1 MNMNVCLFCGSST
14 RVQQQ
19 YLDLAADFGRLV
31 ARRGD
36 KLLYGAGN
44 VGLMLYAAEACMNE
58 GGYVMGVIP
67 QFMIDRNWHLEGLS
81 EFVVTPDMQ
90 ERKRYLIDHSDL
102 IVVLPGGT
110 GTLDEFFEAVV
121 LRQLG
126 LLDAEIVL
134 VNPFGYYDRLLDMM
148 QNMSDEQFLQP
159 SDRVL
164 YHVVENVNDVFTD
177 RYK

>member
-1 MNMNVCLFCGSST
+1 MNICLFCGSGT
-14 RVQQQ
+14 RVPQQ

-44 VGLMLYAAEACMNE
+44 MGLMLYAAEACMKE
-58 GGYVMGVIP
+58 GGYVLGVIP
-67 QFMIDRNWHLEGLS
+67 QFMIERNWHLEGLS
-81 EFVVTPDMQ
+81 ELKITPDMQ
-90 ERKRYLIDHSDL
+90 ERKRYLMDNSDL
-102 IVVLPGGT
+102 IVVLPGGP
-110 GTLDEFFEAVV
+110 GTMDEFFEAVV

-134 VNPFGYYDRLLDMM
+134 VNSFGYYDSMLQMM
-148 QNMSDEQFLQP
+148 QRMADEQFLRP

-164 YHVVENVNDVFTD
+164 YHVVENVDDIFAN
-177 RYK
+177 REK